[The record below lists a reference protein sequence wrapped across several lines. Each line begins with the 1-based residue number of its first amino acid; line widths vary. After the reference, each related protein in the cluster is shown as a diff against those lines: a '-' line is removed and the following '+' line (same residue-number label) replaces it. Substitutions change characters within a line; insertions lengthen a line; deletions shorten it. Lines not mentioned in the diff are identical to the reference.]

1 MRYNKLVQKNKI
13 TEVFPMN
20 IISHF
25 YKLLENSFN
34 SFLKNHFLESNF
46 WFKSSDFNNYISFM
60 NDIDSFN
67 YSFITNAIRLYF
79 EYMDDVFFHSSYRKS
94 FCKSKGFYKRTIMTL
109 FGEITFK
116 RRYYFDKNTNEY
128 FFFTDLFLNLPKR
141 KYFDPFV
148 CAEVCNAAASTSYS
162 KAGKI
167 VSKKIGK
174 QINNLINITRASA
187 RNIVLDFPI
196 QETMNI
202 DKEIKRVEK
211 LSIMLDEKFVGS
223 QFNEGKNHMI
233 KAAVIFED
241 TELVYHNKR
250 KPNSMNRYRLVNS
263 HACASIEDNLL
274 IDTLNYIYYN
284 YDIFH
289 LKELDFMGDC
299 ALWIKN
305 FPKSEWFKFHENLK
319 IKFGMDGFHFSQALE
334 NLTTTNNQDV
344 YDALYEYVLF
354 NKKEDFTR
362 LVNEFLDLNPERK
375 ETIEIKRDYI
385 LNNWN
390 ARQTYQNTPY
400 MKCSMESHISHI
412 FADLFTS
419 RPKAY
424 SQKGL
429 KQLLKLRLLRIN
441 GINIKEQYLNR
452 YRKEEKIINISNE
465 IYRKQ
470 TYETNYY
477 HKKLKLIYGNQ
488 SI

>member
-1 MRYNKLVQKNKI
+1 
-13 TEVFPMN
+13 
-20 IISHF
+20 
-25 YKLLENSFN
+25 
-34 SFLKNHFLESNF
+34 
-46 WFKSSDFNNYISFM
+46 
-60 NDIDSFN
+60 
-67 YSFITNAIRLYF
+67 
-79 EYMDDVFFHSSYRKS
+79 
-94 FCKSKGFYKRTIMTL
+94 
-109 FGEITFK
+109 
-116 RRYYFDKNTNEY
+116 
-128 FFFTDLFLNLPKR
+128 
-141 KYFDPFV
+141 
-148 CAEVCNAAASTSYS
+148 
-162 KAGKI
+162 
-167 VSKKIGK
+167 
-174 QINNLINITRASA
+174 
-187 RNIVLDFPI
+187 
-196 QETMNI
+196 
-202 DKEIKRVEK
+202 
-211 LSIMLDEKFVGS
+211 
-223 QFNEGKNHMI
+223 
-233 KAAVIFED
+233 
-241 TELVYHNKR
+241 
-250 KPNSMNRYRLVNS
+250 
-263 HACASIEDNLL
+263 
-274 IDTLNYIYYN
+274 
-284 YDIFH
+284 
-289 LKELDFMGDC
+289 
-299 ALWIKN
+299 
-305 FPKSEWFKFHENLK
+305 
-319 IKFGMDGFHFSQALE
+319 MDGFHFSQALE